1 MKGYLPEIQV
11 KNKGKLTL
19 ILLVFF
25 ARRYAMM
32 IITIITTKG

>member
-1 MKGYLPEIQV
+1 MKGYLPETQV
-11 KNKGKLTL
+11 KFEGKLTL

-25 ARRYAMM
+25 AKRYALM